1 MTMSQWIISTGNKT
15 LQKSQLAVK
24 NSPNIIHM
32 AHTAKTMEPEC
43 AEVLNWLL
51 TALASCR
58 TEGMFFSF
66 HCISFISFSDYLIQ
80 TWKTSWELKKQR
92 S

>member
-1 MTMSQWIISTGNKT
+1 MKTWQEMTVSQLIISTGNKT

-32 AHTAKTMEPEC
+32 ACTAKNLEPEC

-58 TEGMFFSF
+58 TEDDFFHFTAFSLF
-66 HCISFISFSDYLIQ
+66 HSVTI
-80 TWKTSWELKKQR
+80 
-92 S
+92 

>member
-1 MTMSQWIISTGNKT
+1 MTMSQLIISTGNKT

-32 AHTAKTMEPEC
+32 AHMAKNLEPEC

-58 TEGMFFSF
+58 TERVIFSC
-66 HCISFISFSDYLIQ
+66 HCISLVPFSDYLIQ
-80 TWKTSWELKKQR
+80 T
-92 S
+92 

>member
-1 MTMSQWIISTGNKT
+1 MKTWQEMTVSQLIISTGNKT

-32 AHTAKTMEPEC
+32 ACAVKNLEPEC

-58 TEGMFFSF
+58 TEDDFF
-66 HCISFISFSDYLIQ
+66 FISLHSLSSIQ
-80 TWKTSWELKKQR
+80 
-92 S
+92 